1 MNNKKKSDAALSTP
15 RRNRLKPLAK
25 QRLTR
30 HILIFVLAILISR
43 GIESVHGKLL
53 EEHILISVGEVLLLL
68 EHGVLLMDGAVVV
81 GVVHGEVVAVHVV
94 VHVHH
99 LGVT

>member
-1 MNNKKKSDAALSTP
+1 
-15 RRNRLKPLAK
+15 
-25 QRLTR
+25 
-30 HILIFVLAILISR
+30 V
-43 GIESVHGKLL
+43 
-53 EEHILISVGEVLLLL
+53 
-68 EHGVLLMDGAVVV
+68 DGAVVV